1 MWADVW
7 DQLRRELG
15 AGFEY
20 GPECWFCVPHEDVH
34 RLNGRRFSERT
45 GGSGRP
51 VVIASDGHPNP
62 IIFARSASRQSAIY
76 HPAHVHDGE
85 RGSCALDMPG
95 WIVHKV
101 PVTVP
106 VGALSEE
113 TYSCREPD
121 EGSLL
126 FELERVGAM

>member
-1 MWADVW
+1 MW

-20 GPECWFCVPHEDVH
+20 GPECWFCVAHEEVR
-34 RLNGRRFSERT
+34 RLDGRLFSERT
-45 GGSGRP
+45 GRSGRP
-51 VVIASDGHPNP
+51 VVLTSDVHPSP

-85 RGSCALDMPG
+85 LGSCALNMDG
-95 WIVHKV
+95 WIVHEM

-106 VGALSEE
+106 VDALSEE

-121 EGSLL
+121 EWSLL
-126 FELERVGAM
+126 SELERLGAI